1 MQREIPP
8 FLQQLFVQFGTVTEA
23 DLALISPLLQTQFL
37 PKGAH
42 FLSLGQ
48 TCDKIGLLTKGI
60 LRAYYPVGERE
71 VTSYFNFLPRNPIVA
86 GFTSLLTQKPATEAL
101 QALEDCELL
110 YVTYKQLQYLYQSS
124 QNFERL
130 GRIMMEQN
138 YIASVKRIQ
147 SYQTQSAADRYQHL
161 LSKYPNLLN
170 RIPHHYIASY
180 LGITP
185 ESLSRIRKQK

>member
-1 MQREIPP
+1 MQRDLPP
-8 FLQQLFVQFGTVTEA
+8 LLAQLFVQFGTITKA
-23 DLALISPLLQTQFL
+23 DLALLSPLLQTQSL

-48 TCDKIGLLTKGI
+48 TCDRIAFLTAGI
-60 LRAYYPVGERE
+60 LRAYYPFGERE
-71 VTSYFNFLPRNPIVA
+71 VTTYFNFLPRNPIVS
-86 GFTSLLTQKPATEAL
+86 GFSSFITQQPSTEAL

-110 YVTYKQLQYLYQSS
+110 YLSYDHLQDLYRAS

-138 YIASVKRIQ
+138 YLASVKRIR

-161 LSKYPNLLN
+161 LRKYPNLLN
-170 RIPHHYIASY
+170 QVPHHYIASY

-185 ESLSRIRKQK
+185 ESLSRIRTQK